1 MFRKLFVCFCIML
14 TCTWILYYN
23 TVHAHPGRTDA
34 KGGHYN
40 RTTGVYH
47 YHNSGTSSS
56 GTSSSGTSSSG
67 TSSDDNEDD
76 IYLIAGVVILVGIC
90 WILIAPDS
98 CCLMDSE
105 HISNPA
111 RSFLS
116 ERPTL
121 PNPGSRLWLPDLEID
136 IEEMSS
142 WRLQATYTFRF

>member
-23 TVHAHPGRTDA
+23 TVYAHSGRTDA
-34 KGGHYN
+34 NGGHYN

-47 YHNSGTSSS
+47 YHNSGTSSG
-56 GTSSSGTSSSG
+56 GTSSRSPDFG
-67 TSSDDNEDD
+67 EDT
-76 IYLIAGVVILVGIC
+76 YLVVGGIILIGIC
-90 WILIAPDS
+90 WILIDPDS

-111 RSFLS
+111 RSFLN

-121 PNPGSRLWLPDLEID
+121 PNPGSRFWLPDLEID